1 MIISQRPEQGNRHA
15 SLPAGRAAFERSQM
29 ATAGSNCSIIRGEMP
44 SLGMISAAE
53 SMVFVG
59 AAKRVAGARARMTAS
74 VFVKIMM
81 DIVNGFREIG

>member
-1 MIISQRPEQGNRHA
+1 
-15 SLPAGRAAFERSQM
+15 
-29 ATAGSNCSIIRGEMP
+29 
-44 SLGMISAAE
+44 MISAAE

-74 VFVKIMM
+74 VFVNIMM